1 MLSDPSLPTTTLPG
15 EPPPPDDDPGPS
27 RLDPRVVR
35 VWRLGSAISAAV
47 ATVVAALVCAIVEA
61 SFLWTLPV
69 LALGVAEGVLHP
81 RAAYRGWSYTVGEE
95 EVRLRRGVWWRR
107 ESVVPLSRIQPVD
120 TQQGPVER
128 AFGLAT
134 LVLFTAGSVGARLVI
149 PGLAAA
155 HAEALRDRLAA
166 LGGREDAV

>member
-1 MLSDPSLPTTTLPG
+1 MTTPAG
-15 EPPPPDDDPGPS
+15 APPPPPDGELAPS

-35 VWRLGSAISAAV
+35 VWRLGSAISTAAV
-47 ATVVAALVCAIVEA
+47 TLAAALACALAEA
-61 SFLWTLPV
+61 SLLWALLV

-81 RAAYRGWSYTVGEE
+81 RAAYRAWSYTVGEE

-107 ESVVPLSRIQPVD
+107 ESVVPLSRIQHVD

-128 AFGLAT
+128 ALGLAT
-134 LVLFTAGSVGARLVI
+134 LVLFTAGSVGARLAI

-155 HAEALRDRLAA
+155 RAEALRDRLAA